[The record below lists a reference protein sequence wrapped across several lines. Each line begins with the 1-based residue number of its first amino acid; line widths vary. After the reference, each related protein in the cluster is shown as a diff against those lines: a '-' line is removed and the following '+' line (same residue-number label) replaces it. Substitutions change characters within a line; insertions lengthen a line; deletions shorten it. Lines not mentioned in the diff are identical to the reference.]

1 MKLRLVS
8 DRFFSPKT
16 ETGRLLISTP
26 TLMECNS
33 VVECC
38 ADNAEVVSSNLT
50 IPIPLY
56 EEILRNHNSAVEY
69 FLDTE
74 EVTGSNPV
82 GSTLEVWQSGLLQN
96 PAKIPCQ
103 VIGTVGSNPTTS
115 AFIRVSSHQTLV

>member
-56 EEILRNHNSAVEY
+56 EEILREISSAVVASALQAECHWFDSSISHWEY
-69 FLDTE
+69 
-74 EVTGSNPV
+74 S
-82 GSTLEVWQSGLLQN
+82 
-96 PAKIPCQ
+96 
-103 VIGTVGSNPTTS
+103 
-115 AFIRVSSHQTLV
+115 QTWYIE

>member
-16 ETGRLLISTP
+16 ETSKMMLASL

-56 EEILRNHNSAVEY
+56 GEIQN
-69 FLDTE
+69 TE
-74 EVTGSNPV
+74 S
-82 GSTLEVWQSGLLQN
+82 WQSGN
-96 PAKIPCQ
+96 AEDC
-103 VIGTVGSNPTTS
+103 
-115 AFIRVSSHQTLV
+115 

>member
-16 ETGRLLISTP
+16 ETSKMMLASLTS
-26 TLMECNS
+26 MEYNS

-56 EEILRNHNSAVEY
+56 GEILEA
-69 FLDTE
+69 
-74 EVTGSNPV
+74 
-82 GSTLEVWQSGLLQN
+82 W
-96 PAKIPCQ
+96 
-103 VIGTVGSNPTTS
+103 
-115 AFIRVSSHQTLV
+115 